1 VSLKANAQQAA
12 GLGNLGLDDGEVTA
26 SSIQAGLQQKLAK
39 INQFARYVADLG
51 KRGLSKSLLKQ
62 VIEMGPDA
70 GYAYASALSGMS
82 KSALAGVTAT
92 QTKLD
97 TAAKIVGNM
106 GADLMFDSGRNAG
119 AGFLKGLT
127 SQQKAIEAQML
138 KIAKG
143 MDKAIRKALGIKSPS
158 RVMAQLGRYTT
169 EGLAVGMRER
179 MPVLDGALAAVSGR
193 VAATQPVIG
202 RPAIVGAGAGGVVY
216 QIHVDVRD
224 AMDPVAVGREMQRVL
239 VKYGRAQG
247 ATVQLKV
254 GR

>member
-1 VSLKANAQQAA
+1 M
-12 GLGNLGLDDGEVTA
+12 
-26 SSIQAGLQQKLAK
+26 
-39 INQFARYVADLG
+39 
-51 KRGLSKSLLKQ
+51 LKQ
-62 VIEMGPDA
+62 ILVMGPEA
-70 GYAYASALSGMS
+70 GFAYASALAGASS
-82 KSALAGVTAT
+82 TTLKSINSLQYSINAETDRLGKT
-92 QTKLD
+92 
-97 TAAKIVGNM
+97 
-106 GADLMFDSGRNAG
+106 GADVMYDSGKNAG
-119 AGFLKGLT
+119 KGFLTGLT

-179 MPVLDGALAAVSGR
+179 LPVLDGALAAVSGR

-202 RPAIVGAGAGGVVY
+202 RPAVVGAGAGGVVY
-216 QIHVDVRD
+216 QIHVEVRD

-239 VKYGRAQG
+239 VKYGRTQG

-254 GR
+254 G